1 MLFNWRFCRVHI
13 IYACI
18 DKNDFKDRKNVSIS
32 LNLKRFTYVIRI
44 EARAVAPSLNVLI
57 IQLADSM
64 A

>member
-1 MLFNWRFCRVHI
+1 MNALIRMS
-13 IYACI
+13 
-18 DKNDFKDRKNVSIS
+18 FKDRKNVSIS